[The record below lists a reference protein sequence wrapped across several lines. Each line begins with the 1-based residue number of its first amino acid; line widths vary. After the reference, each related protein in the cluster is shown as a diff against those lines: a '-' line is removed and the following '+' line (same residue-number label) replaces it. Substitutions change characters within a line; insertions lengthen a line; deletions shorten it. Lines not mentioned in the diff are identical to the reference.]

1 MPGQNPLF
9 SVGLGQK
16 QVSGGAW
23 LSCMS
28 VPILMSTPT
37 PTPSPEIA
45 ASLEYD
51 YEAIRNIDCYGTD
64 FCVRVRDGMRYWNM
78 TVQWWLA
85 QYIYKSAPFRS
96 YVLRSA
102 WTMLLSAYWHGLH
115 PGYYLSFMTIPL
127 CLAAEGYLESALRR
141 HLSPG
146 GQKAWDWFHWFLK
159 MRAYD
164 YMCMGFVL
172 LSMGDTLRY
181 WASIYFWVHF
191 LALAC
196 LGLGLA
202 LGGGSPS
209 KRKTPSQAT
218 TSQAKEKLREE

>member
-1 MPGQNPLF
+1 
-9 SVGLGQK
+9 
-16 QVSGGAW
+16 
-23 LSCMS
+23 
-28 VPILMSTPT
+28 
-37 PTPSPEIA
+37 
-45 ASLEYD
+45 
-51 YEAIRNIDCYGTD
+51 
-64 FCVRVRDGMRYWNM
+64 
-78 TVQWWLA
+78 
-85 QYIYKSAPFRS
+85 
-96 YVLRSA
+96 
-102 WTMLLSAYWHGLH
+102 MLLSAYWHGLH

-141 HLSPG
+141 HLSPR
-146 GQKAWDWFHWFLK
+146 GQRAWDWVHWFLK

-181 WASIYFWVHF
+181 WASIYYWIHF

-209 KRKTPSQAT
+209 KRKTAAPQAASSQAR
-218 TSQAKEKLREE
+218 AKLREE